1 MSAASAVGNELH
13 YLAYYYGRFGNL
25 DSQTMES
32 NNGAMSVTESYSYD
46 DLHRLTGSSLSSGG
60 SISYS
65 YDATGNLTQKS
76 DYASSMSYGSS
87 GKSNT
92 GNAGPNAVLSATLVG
107 GGSTSFSYD
116 NNGNLISGAGKTISY
131 NALNKPTQVTAGGST
146 VNFAYDANWQ
156 RFKKTVS
163 GNRTVYYIDDSV
175 EVEQVDD
182 TTITRTYIDDIA
194 IVKRTKYAGLSLAS
208 HEITYT
214 LRDRLGSV
222 VTLTDHNN
230 HILEH
235 RSYDPFGKPRYGTM
249 LPSSAATLFDVAGG
263 TPFTLRGFTDHEHI
277 DEAQL
282 IHMNGRVYDYNLGR
296 FLSIDP
302 FVQAPGNSQSLNPYS
317 YIMNN
322 PLAGT
327 DPSGYA
333 LVQGSIDCDES
344 MAACVTVL
352 NGGTP
357 TKNDFSG
364 AAASNGS
371 APSNDGSDSDVEA
384 EELGAPGEVGWNIT
398 AVQYATLSSLAAD
411 NRRTEYYLAL
421 YEMTNSNLAI
431 QMAQISSNSGFLGG
445 VAWEANQQIKEDF
458 GGAYPGTIEN
468 FSIMVFKNDFA
479 QITAN
484 GEGGFNVP
492 TDLEMTRATINL
504 WKSVGLGDVA
514 PPQVLLDNLEYG
526 MAGGAAISTVRVP
539 QAMGYVGAATYNEIY
554 GNQRG
559 VYKVQFMQDHPDA
572 SVSYTQ
578 DGRFMVI
585 SGDKVYTNINVHPT
599 KDLVVYPTFQ

>member
-60 SISYS
+60 SISY
-65 YDATGNLTQKS
+65 
-76 DYASSMSYGSS
+76 
-87 GKSNT
+87 
-92 GNAGPNAVLSATLVG
+92 
-107 GGSTSFSYD
+107 
-116 NNGNLISGAGKTISY
+116 
-131 NALNKPTQVTAGGST
+131 NALNKPTQITAGGST

-163 GNRTVYYIDDSV
+163 GNCTVYYIDDSV

-230 HILEH
+230 NILEH

-249 LPSSAATLFDVAGG
+249 LPSSAATLFDVVGG

-277 DEAQL
+277 DQAQL

-302 FVQAPGNSQSLNPYS
+302 LIQAPGNSQSLNPYS

-327 DPSGYA
+327 DPSGYMSVGNLGFGEQQHCNFHCMIGYHGFTEA
-333 LVQGSIDCDES
+333 G
-344 MAACVTVL
+344 
-352 NGGTP
+352 
-357 TKNDFSG
+357 
-364 AAASNGS
+364 SNG
-371 APSNDGSDSDVEA
+371 ADVKATVEIVTLGIDKNAA
-384 EELGAPGEVGWNIT
+384 EIGAPGKSDASSQQATFKLSDYLKTT
-398 AVQYATLSSLAAD
+398 ADKNLSSMPEEVRHKIAAEIETAYEEHGLSGAFKEGEEAAALAYANAINPISMKYNIEIGARIFTD
-411 NRRTEYYLAL
+411 SEAGIAYLGNSV
-421 YEMTNSNLAI
+421 TNYHSSAI
-431 QMAQISSNSGFLGG
+431 LGEAYLDSRIIG
-445 VAWEANQQIKEDF
+445 AVAGKTKF
-458 GGAYPGTIEN
+458 TAYIHTH
-468 FSIMVFKNDFA
+468 S
-479 QITAN
+479 
-484 GEGGFNVP
+484 
-492 TDLEMTRATINL
+492 RATPGSDGFSGLSATRTGNGSGGDLPMAAYWAKNSYVATPQGNL
-504 WKSVGLGDVA
+504 HKFTYSKWKDGTPMGS
-514 PPQVLLDNLEYG
+514 PE
-526 MAGGAAISTVRVP
+526 AISTLS
-539 QAMGYVGAATYNEIY
+539 
-554 GNQRG
+554 
-559 VYKVQFMQDHPDA
+559 K
-572 SVSYTQ
+572 
-578 DGRFMVI
+578 
-585 SGDKVYTNINVHPT
+585 NV
-599 KDLVVYPTFQ
+599 KIWENK

>member
-1 MSAASAVGNELH
+1 M
-13 YLAYYYGRFGNL
+13 
-25 DSQTMES
+25 
-32 NNGAMSVTESYSYD
+32 
-46 DLHRLTGSSLSSGG
+46 
-60 SISYS
+60 
-65 YDATGNLTQKS
+65 
-76 DYASSMSYGSS
+76 
-87 GKSNT
+87 
-92 GNAGPNAVLSATLVG
+92 
-107 GGSTSFSYD
+107 
-116 NNGNLISGAGKTISY
+116 
-131 NALNKPTQVTAGGST
+131 AGGST

-156 RFKKTVS
+156 RFKKAVS

-230 HILEH
+230 NILEH

-249 LPSSAATLFDVAGG
+249 LPSSAATLFDVAGD
-263 TPFTLRGFTDHEHI
+263 TPFTLRGFNDHEHI

-302 FVQAPGNSQSLNPYS
+302 LIQAPGNSQSLNPYS

-371 APSNDGSDSDVEA
+371 APQSDGSDSDVEA
-384 EELGAPGEVGWNIT
+384 EEVGAPGEVGTNQSQTPKSFEEKGFHGEPLTRIPS
-398 AVQYATLSSLAAD
+398 TLYVPVGEESVDRIEEEIIASWSLDLIIGKNWRPAYSSSAD
-411 NRRTEYYLAL
+411 LPDVRDVLSGHSIVGGQTIRGGSPVSFGMEMHVDFHDFDVKIEQFRRVRVRGRISTFRTLYKAL
-421 YEMTNSNLAI
+421 S
-431 QMAQISSNSGFLGG
+431 
-445 VAWEANQQIKEDF
+445 
-458 GGAYPGTIEN
+458 P
-468 FSIMVFKNDFA
+468 
-479 QITAN
+479 N
-484 GEGGFNVP
+484 GEIMRFDGKPLVIDNTFRTPLKGTYFRYRTSTGQKLGTQKWPTPLSRNVP
-492 TDLEMTRATINL
+492 LR
-504 WKSVGLGDVA
+504 
-514 PPQVLLDNLEYG
+514 
-526 MAGGAAISTVRVP
+526 
-539 QAMGYVGAATYNEIY
+539 
-554 GNQRG
+554 
-559 VYKVQFMQDHPDA
+559 
-572 SVSYTQ
+572 
-578 DGRFMVI
+578 
-585 SGDKVYTNINVHPT
+585 
-599 KDLVVYPTFQ
+599 